1 MNSKTPLYKHTSILL
16 AVAFVAGVGIGSI
29 SDSLKGNQFQTSIIQ
44 NSAFVRSIGKKA
56 TLQSVGKTLA
66 YDVSEG
72 QIIPDLAGDATDL
85 TPADL
90 KPIDQKILPIPKIET
105 DTTENSLPTVAI
117 DCTYEKPTKP
127 AYKATPVTQS
137 QTFSADLGDLIRVSM
152 VYKNEGNTPWFSGT
166 SGCQNAVVQLGTT
179 RELDRV
185 SQFFSSGKDSGWA
198 DNNRVELTT
207 LRVNP
212 GEEGVFSFDMQTPAE
227 ADLYRE
233 YFSVLVPG
241 VSWINNSESYVDVEV
256 GTPYDRST
264 LLQKMNYL
272 NSSIGA
278 QAVDLLGAKS
288 IEIDLSQQKAQLKLG
303 DYVVREFP
311 VSSGAAKHPT
321 PQGNYHI
328 GFKEQV
334 RIGGES
340 PYYIMP
346 VFQGLVRD
354 GRSFV
359 GYGFHALPSLGSASL
374 RNRIRAAL
382 AKGEK
387 VPTEWFAG
395 DSFWSEALDHIGS
408 PRSHGCVRYLPADAD
423 FMFAF
428 TDIGTPVVVHE

>member
-29 SDSLKGNQFQTSIIQ
+29 SDSLKGNQFQASVIQ
-44 NSAFVRSIGKKA
+44 NSAFVRSLGKKA

-66 YDVSEG
+66 YDVSGGE
-72 QIIPDLAGDATDL
+72 IIPDLAGDSTDL
-85 TPADL
+85 TPDDL
-90 KPIDQKILPIPKIET
+90 RPVEQKTLPIPKVET
-105 DTTENSLPTVAI
+105 NLVENSLPTVAI
-117 DCTYEKPTKP
+117 DCTYEKPAKL

-137 QTFSADLGDLIRVSM
+137 QAFSAGLGDLIRVSM
-152 VYKNEGNTPWFSGT
+152 VYKNEGSTPWFSDA
-166 SGCQNAVVQLGTT
+166 SGCKNSVVQLGTT

-185 SQFFSSGKDSGWA
+185 STFFSSGKDGGWA

-212 GEEGVFSFDMQTPAE
+212 GEEGVFSFDMQTPME
-227 ADLYRE
+227 EDLFRE

-241 VSWINNSESYVDVEV
+241 VTWINNSESYVDVEV
-256 GTPYDRST
+256 GSPYDRTT

-272 NSSIGA
+272 NSSVGA
-278 QAVDLLGAKS
+278 SVIDLLAPKNV
-288 IEIDLSQQKAQLKLG
+288 EIDLSRQHTMVKLG

-311 VSSGAAKHPT
+311 MSSGARKTPT
-321 PQGNYHI
+321 PPGNYHI

-340 PYYIMP
+340 PHYIMP

-359 GYGFHALPSLGSASL
+359 GYGFHALPSLGSSSL
-374 RNRIRAAL
+374 RNKIRAAL
-382 AKGEK
+382 AKGEQ

-395 DSFWSEALDHIGS
+395 DSFWSEALDHIGT
-408 PRSHGCVRYLPADAD
+408 PRSHGCVRFLPSDAD

-428 TDIGTPVVVHE
+428 TDIGTPVVIHE

>member
-1 MNSKTPLYKHTSILL
+1 MNPKTPLYKHTSILL

-44 NSAFVRSIGKKA
+44 NSAFVRSLGKKA
-56 TLQSVGKTLA
+56 TMQSVGKTLA

-72 QIIPDLAGDATDL
+72 EIIPDLAGDSTDL
-85 TPADL
+85 TPEDL
-90 KPIDQKILPIPKIET
+90 KPVEPKTLPVPKVET
-105 DTTENSLPTVAI
+105 NLTENSQPTVVI
-117 DCTYEKPTKP
+117 DCTYEKPAKV
-127 AYKATPVTQS
+127 AYKATSVTQS
-137 QTFSADLGDLIRVSM
+137 QAFSAGLGDLIRVSM
-152 VYKNEGNTPWFSGT
+152 VYKNEGNTPWFSDA
-166 SGCQNAVVQLGTT
+166 SGCKNSVVQLGTT
-179 RELDRV
+179 RALDRV
-185 SQFFSSGKDSGWA
+185 SQFFSSAKDSGWA

-212 GEEGVFSFDMQTPAE
+212 GEEGVFSFDMQTPME
-227 ADLYRE
+227 EDLFRE

-241 VSWINNSESYVDVEV
+241 VKWIDNSESYVDVEV
-256 GTPYDRST
+256 GSPYDRTT

-272 NSSIGA
+272 NSSVGA
-278 QAVDLLGAKS
+278 KVVDLLGTKS
-288 IEIDLSQQKAQLKLG
+288 VEVDLSEQKAQLKLG
-303 DYVVREFP
+303 DYVIREFS

-321 PQGNYHI
+321 PPGNYHI

-382 AKGEK
+382 AKGEQ

-428 TDIGTPVVVHE
+428 TDIGTPVVIHE